1 MKALLLI
8 PLSLLLEANGCNS
21 SVPTETPA
29 TPPVSAEKPK
39 PCIDSSR
46 IRRDAICPMNYAPVC
61 GCDSVTYGNACAA
74 DAAGVTWYREG
85 ECAQKR

>member
-21 SVPTETPA
+21 SVSTQTPA
-29 TPPVSAEKPK
+29 RPPVTAEKSK
-39 PCIDSSR
+39 TCIDSSR
-46 IRRDAICPMNYAPVC
+46 IRRDAVCPMNWAPVC

-74 DAAGVTWYREG
+74 EAAGVTWYREG
-85 ECAQKR
+85 ECLQK